1 MPCGHLEAEHREA
14 GRRPADPRSGC
25 AQIPHRP
32 PCSHNAPNQGRFH
45 YRKHRMDLN
54 PSGQN
59 AQRAFWGRAPRSG
72 AQAGGSA
79 KRMRANPS
87 SPTMNVQR
95 PCSGA
100 FFVTRNTA
108 FHFGIKRPS
117 GRFFHMRGK
126 HPPATDHGRGKR
138 PFSCT
143 ERAGRSRHGRGS
155 QGPRA
160 ASPHVYDTSKNHL
173 TRRFSRLNCYA
184 KPMTWK

>member
-87 SPTMNVQR
+87 SPTMNVQH

-126 HPPATDHGRGKR
+126 HPPQLTTGAESALFHARKGREGADMA
-138 PFSCT
+138 
-143 ERAGRSRHGRGS
+143 EEARG
-155 QGPRA
+155 QEQQAR
-160 ASPHVYDTSKNHL
+160 T
-173 TRRFSRLNCYA
+173 
-184 KPMTWK
+184 